1 MSICLSCLGQ
11 KKIQGM
17 GFMGEVDCRTCK
29 GTGVAP
35 VTVELKTEV
44 IKAPESDVITIQ
56 SIEVVERVWEPKAE
70 SLELKV
76 ETEESDLANLGKSL
90 EQKSN
95 CFEPEVSRPS
105 ESIADKIKRKYT
117 KSAK

>member
-35 VTVELKTEV
+35 V
-44 IKAPESDVITIQ
+44 
-56 SIEVVERVWEPKAE
+56 KAE
-70 SLELKV
+70 EPILVKTLDTKPIQPCSHDALTMNGDSKSERLELTI
-76 ETEESDLANLGKSL
+76 ETHEAVLKKLFNSEGSSVNAV
-90 EQKSN
+90 
-95 CFEPEVSRPS
+95 EPEEKKSH